1 MKKTI
6 IMVAMSI
13 AMAFTFTAIEA
24 GDKCVN
30 CSSSSNGCQQCRLG
44 GKDTSDARKRCEKM
58 GCKITG
64 TGSCSTAANVKVC
77 G

>member
-1 MKKTI
+1 MKKLI
-6 IMVAMSI
+6 LIAVVLLVGSVSI
-13 AMAFTFTAIEA
+13 QAQ
-24 GDKCVN
+24 KCAN
-30 CSSSSNGCQQCRLG
+30 CSSSSSCNQCRLG
-44 GKDTSDARKRCEKM
+44 SKDTSEARKRCEKM

>member
-6 IMVAMSI
+6 VLAIVALFSF
-13 AMAFTFTAIEA
+13 AAVSTTYAN
-24 GDKCVN
+24 KCAN
-30 CSSSSNGCQQCRLG
+30 CSSSSSCNQCRLG
-44 GKDTSDARKRCEKM
+44 SKDTSEGRKRCEKM

-64 TGSCSTAANVKVC
+64 TGSCSTASNVKVC